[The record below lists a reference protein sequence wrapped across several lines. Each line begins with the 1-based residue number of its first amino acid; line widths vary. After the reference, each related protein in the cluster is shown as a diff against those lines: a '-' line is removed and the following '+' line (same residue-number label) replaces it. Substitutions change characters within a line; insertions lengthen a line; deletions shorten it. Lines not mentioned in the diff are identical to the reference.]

1 MQRCGQLFKTLR
13 AVAALP
19 VTQETSCSCRSSLTR
34 PEALGKHLCHIANK
48 SLKIEAFSFNSCVPN
63 TSTVRASSLF

>member
-13 AVAALP
+13 VVAALP
-19 VTQETSCSCRSSLTR
+19 VTQETSCSRRSSLTR
-34 PEALGKHLCHIANK
+34 PEALEKHLCHFAK
-48 SLKIEAFSFNSCVPN
+48 ESLKIEALSFSSCVPN